1 MIIHEQ
7 EITWAAQKLTLTNQ
21 KAIYWEKQKTLILS
35 DLHLGKAAHF
45 RRHGIPIPSQIHH
58 KDLGILEKL
67 ILHYQVDKVIIVGD
81 LIHANQN
88 GEVLDFKNFLQ
99 HFKEV
104 QFLLIKGNH
113 DRIAERKILDL
124 GIAGIYDSYELDGL
138 CFVHEPQP
146 CEGKLISGHI
156 HPGVTVRL
164 PTNKHFRLPSF
175 VVSEDMIILPAFSR
189 FTGLDTKQV
198 VQKAVNYAVL
208 DTGIMVIK

>member
-7 EITWAAQKLTLTNQ
+7 EITWAAHKLTLTNQ
-21 KAIYWEKQKTLILS
+21 KAIYWEKQKTWILS
-35 DLHLGKAAHF
+35 DLDLGKAAHF

-58 KDLGILEKL
+58 KGLDILEKL

-99 HFKEV
+99 RFKEV

-113 DRIAERKILDL
+113 DRIAERTIMDW
-124 GIAGIYDSYELDGL
+124 GIAGIYDADEWDGL
-138 CFVHEPQP
+138 RFVHETQP
-146 CEGKLISGHI
+146 CEGKSISGRI
-156 HPGVTVRL
+156 HLGVTVRL
-164 PTNKHFRLPSF
+164 PTNKHLRLPSF